1 MGIIIIHILEK
12 YKCQIS
18 IHPNSTTIQTRT
30 LSSDTWVSPLPSF
43 SETSVPP
50 TELPN
55 PELVFAQL
63 SSSSLSSSSNPL
75 SPLSW
80 RVFLVFMDL
89 SSPCFS
95 METLSRPVSNR
106 WPLVLTTTV
115 LTLDTNS
122 SEPDF
127 AMVSPPS
134 PLASPSESS
143 AMLPSVQ
150 TPRKTWL

>member
-30 LSSDTWVSPLPSF
+30 LSSDTWVSLLPSF

-55 PELVFAQL
+55 PELVSAQL

-80 RVFLVFMDL
+80 RVFSVFMDL

-95 METLSRPVSNR
+95 METLSKPVSSR
-106 WPLVLTTTV
+106 WLQVPITTV
-115 LTLDTNS
+115 HTKDTNS
-122 SEPDF
+122 LELDF
-127 AMVSPPS
+127 AVVSPPL

-143 AMLPSVQ
+143 VMQPSVQ